1 MRFCWGFRRIFLETE
16 VYELVAVM
24 FPDEEVSCIGG
35 RALNAEEHDLKLNA
49 VVQMAL
55 REYLT
60 QPE

>member
-1 MRFCWGFRRIFLETE
+1 M
-16 VYELVAVM
+16 YELVAVM